1 MNYTFFAWTWAA
13 LAVVVLGMAA
23 YRYLLIHRE
32 DPTLDIF
39 ESRTVASEQSK
50 VFRKADAVE
59 RLGKL
64 LTLVVVLYGL
74 VLGGAYVFHIWQLGQ
89 QIPK

>member
-1 MNYTFFAWTWAA
+1 
-13 LAVVVLGMAA
+13 MAEFRTLRA
-23 YRYLLIHRE
+23 GVFLPPFHPNDE

-39 ESRTVASEQSK
+39 ESSTVAFEQSK
-50 VFRKADAVE
+50 VFRKADAIE

-64 LTLVVVLYGL
+64 LTVVVVLYGL